1 MNWLMLILEFFI
13 QLVRG
18 ALSVAL
24 RAISSWRTL
33 RPVIIDYPLTVHTDV
48 QITLLANLITLTP
61 GTLSVDVSD
70 DRKTLRIHVLDAP
83 DGEAVVGQIAA
94 GFETRVLRALK

>member
-1 MNWLMLILEFFI
+1 MNWLILIGVFLV

-24 RAISSWRTL
+24 RGVSSRL
-33 RPVIIDYPLTVHTDV
+33 DLHPALIDYPLTVHTDA

-70 DRKTLRIHVLDAP
+70 NRKTLRIHVLDAP
-83 DGEAVVGQIAA
+83 DDDAVIGHIAA
-94 GFETRVLRALK
+94 GFETRVLRVLR